1 MRMCHELTIIIDP
14 MLNFNSGG
22 RGNSHIRQRGRSCG
36 LGGDSCG
43 LGGGSCGLE
52 ILPRDTGMPHQWCRR
67 RAGSQTGWEEGVDS
81 PSVISATQTAGNSHV
96 PHPQLPPHEDKEDPE
111 FPTGL
116 SEGRQRMKSSQ
127 LLVNF
132 QFPANFRGMAQADLE
147 YPGAY

>member
-1 MRMCHELTIIIDP
+1 MGWGEIVV
-14 MLNFNSGG
+14 GWG
-22 RGNSHIRQRGRSCG
+22 EVVVGWKSCPET
-36 LGGDSCG
+36 
-43 LGGGSCGLE
+43 LE
-52 ILPRDTGMPHQWCRR
+52 CLWCRC

-81 PSVISATQTAGNSHV
+81 PSVISATQTTGNSHV

-116 SEGRQRMKSSQ
+116 SEGRQRTKSSQ